1 MMKTLSLFASLVL
14 ASSAFAADLKDPKKS
29 APVVAAAASPWDFA
43 YGAKLSS
50 DYNLR
55 GISQSDRGPSV
66 SAYGELKYD
75 LFYTR
80 IDAYSVKLPTK
91 PLAEIDLS
99 VGYRPT
105 FGKLTLDIGAV
116 YYLYAPRETQL
127 QFPVGVVWTPT
138 HSRYAEVYFKT
149 SYDITD
155 AFNVGT
161 NSFYTNNLLNLGA
174 YGSYN
179 SLTAKYKF
187 NGEWSVSGEFGRNFL
202 GKTSAYL
209 GGVQLKT
216 YNYGNL
222 GVSYSPD
229 SLKNKV
235 TFDLRAHGTSLNKG
249 DCFNITSDPAGIYS
263 GSGQS
268 KWCGNAIIGSV
279 SFDTTWGAK

>member
-1 MMKTLSLFASLVL
+1 MKQLALLAALFAATTS
-14 ASSAFAADLKDPKKS
+14 FAADLKDAPKKGT
-29 APVVAAAASPWDFA
+29 PVAEVKSPWEIA

-55 GISQSDRGPSV
+55 GISQSDRGPSA
-66 SAYGELKYD
+66 SGYAEAKYD

-91 PLAEIDLS
+91 PFAEIDLS
-99 VGYRPT
+99 AGYRPT
-105 FGKLTLDIGAV
+105 FGKLSLDLGAV
-116 YYLYAPRETQL
+116 YYVYAPKETQL
-127 QFPVGVVWTPT
+127 NFGGAPWTPT
-138 HSRYAEVYFKT
+138 HSRYVEVYGKT
-149 SYDITD
+149 SYDVTD

-161 NSFYTNNLLNLGA
+161 NTFYAPNLLNLGA
-174 YGSYN
+174 TGFYN
-179 SLTAKYKF
+179 SVTAKYKF
-187 NGEWSVSGEFGRNFL
+187 NSQWSVSGEFGRNLL
-202 GKTSAYL
+202 GTTSAYL
-209 GGVQLKT
+209 GAVKLRD

-229 SLKNKV
+229 AWGNKV
-235 TFDLRAHGTSLNKG
+235 TFDLRAHGTSLNKS
-249 DCFNITSDPAGIYS
+249 DCFNLTSDPSGIYS